1 MKKND
6 AFLIVSTL
14 MYSFL
19 FYQES
24 AGINFL
30 IFNIIFIA
38 GLNVIYLK
46 SMLIRNIIIAEIG
59 ALISAFS
66 ILMYGNELSVFANIV
81 SLSLISGLT
90 INQNSSVIIGII
102 NSLFSYGSSIVFMFI
117 DLVKRRKSNKSS
129 INNRAIWSIV
139 IPIFITIVF
148 FFIYQGANPVFYE
161 YTKDINLDFI
171 SFAWVLFSLS
181 GLLIM
186 YGVLYMKN
194 IAGINSW
201 EKKLENNL
209 YSENYTDKQNGIFGL
224 KINIKTEQFSGILL
238 LTMLNIL
245 ILTMNI
251 FDLNFF
257 ATGSIPAGI
266 TYSDFLHQGI
276 GLLILSIIIAISI
289 ILFYF
294 RGALNFEKSKLLK
307 VLALLWIAQN
317 VIMILSNIYRN
328 NLYIEEYTITY
339 KRIGVYIYLLL
350 AIAGLITT
358 IVKLIKNKSN
368 WFLFGSNSWIAYFVL
383 IISSL
388 INWDYQIANY
398 NINNSKNTD
407 IDYLLVLS
415 YRALPELINYKTD
428 DEIWNSSHQPNY
440 INSFTYR
447 NEYLYKQ
454 RSQVLDIKLYN
465 FLKDYNNQS
474 WKSFCI
480 NDKKIYKHIK
490 LADQNQLLNKLK
502 LQGFYLNDLTPLYNI
517 VNIKDL
523 NIANNYITNLNEL
536 LYFPNL
542 EKLDY
547 SRNNLYNID
556 SIPNLNKLKELSLA
570 GNYISDF
577 SKLKNL
583 VILENL
589 DISENQNTD
598 INSFPILPTLKSL
611 NVTGNSIQTAIL
623 YYKFP
628 QLQTLNMSSI
638 INKNKEI
645 PLIKSLE
652 IISSTNNNLTET
664 SDYYYNNLSSLYKL
678 RELNLSNNSFRDIK
692 ILSGLLQ
699 YSNLENLVLSSNQIF
714 NINGVEKLSK
724 LKALYLSNNQFTNIE
739 PLSQL
744 LQLEDID
751 LSGNYIYN
759 DSLISNLIN
768 LISLNLRACKTSE
781 INWIVNNK
789 KLETLNLSE
798 NNIKD
803 ITVLAELVELKV
815 LYLSNNNIS
824 DISSLKN
831 LNQLETLSLNNNN
844 IKDYSPIFGLKQLK
858 QLTINRVDK
867 KLYELIKTKLPDTK
881 ITVLN

>member
-6 AFLIVSTL
+6 VFLIVSTL

-24 AGINFL
+24 AGFNFL
-30 IFNIIFIA
+30 IFNIIFIS
-38 GLNVIYLK
+38 GLNMIYLK
-46 SMLIRNIIIAEIG
+46 SMLNKSIIIAEIG

-66 ILMYGNELSVFANIV
+66 ILMYGNGLSVFGNIV

-90 INQNSSVIIGII
+90 INQNSSVIIAVI

-117 DLVKRRKSNKSS
+117 DLVKRRKSNSGSFNK
-129 INNRAIWSIV
+129 RAIWAII
-139 IPIFITIVF
+139 IPVFITIVF

-171 SFAWVLFSLS
+171 SFAWVLFTLS

-194 IAGINSW
+194 IAGVNNW
-201 EKKLENNL
+201 ERKFGNNL
-209 YSENYTDKQNGIFGL
+209 SPENFMNKSNGIFGL

-251 FDLNFF
+251 FDLKFF
-257 ATGSIPAGI
+257 TTGSIPEGI

-307 VLALLWIAQN
+307 VLALIWIAQN

-328 NLYIEEYTITY
+328 NLYIEEYTLTY
-339 KRIGVYIYLLL
+339 KRIGVYIYLIL

-368 WFLFGSNSWIAYFVL
+368 WFLFGSNSWIAYCVL
-383 IISSL
+383 ILSSL
-388 INWDYQIANY
+388 INRDYQIANY

-407 IDYLLVLS
+407 IDYLLELS
-415 YRALPELINYKTD
+415 YRALPELINYKSK
-428 DEIWNSSHQPNY
+428 DEIWNNSHQLDYTNT
-440 INSFTYR
+440 FTYR
-447 NEYLYKQ
+447 YDYMYKQ
-454 RSQVLDIKLYN
+454 RSQVLDIKIYN
-465 FLKDYNNQS
+465 FLKDYNIQS
-474 WKSFCI
+474 WKSYCI
-480 NDKKIYKHIK
+480 NDKNIYKYIK
-490 LADQNQLLNKLK
+490 LADQNQLLNKFE

-517 VNIKDL
+517 VNINDL

-556 SIPNLNKLKELSLA
+556 SIPSLNRLKELSLA
-570 GNYISDF
+570 GNYINDF

-583 VILENL
+583 AILESL
-589 DISENQNTD
+589 DISDNQNTD
-598 INSFPILPTLKSL
+598 INSFPTMSSLKSL
-611 NVTGNSIQTAIL
+611 NISGNSIQTAL
-623 YYKFP
+623 LEAKF
-628 QLQTLNMSSI
+628 
-638 INKNKEI
+638 
-645 PLIKSLE
+645 PLIKSLNMSNILNKSNTIPLIKTLE
-652 IISSTNNNLTET
+652 YLFANNNNLSEYNE
-664 SDYYYNNLSSLYKL
+664 YYFKNLASLHNLKELYISGNSFKNIYKL
-678 RELNLSNNSFRDIK
+678 ADSLQNTNIETLVLSNNQ
-692 ILSGLLQ
+692 IL
-699 YSNLENLVLSSNQIF
+699 
-714 NINGVEKLSK
+714 NIQGIEKLSK
-724 LKALYLSNNQFTNIE
+724 LKVLYLSNNQFTNIE
-739 PLSQL
+739 PLRQL
-744 LQLEDID
+744 LQLEEID

-759 DSLISNLIN
+759 DSLISNLNN
-768 LISLNLRACKTSE
+768 LNSLNLRACKTSE

-798 NNIKD
+798 NNIRD
-803 ITVLAELVELKV
+803 ITVLAELVELKA

-831 LNQLETLSLNNNN
+831 LIQLETLSLNNNN

-858 QLTINRVDK
+858 QLTINRIDK
-867 KLYELIKTKLPDTK
+867 KLFELLKKKLPDTK